1 MNLTGAT
8 ALCARHNRSLA
19 ICDDLK
25 GRWDNLSLAVHL
37 HKHSPTMQI
46 KSILEDKKVSAKSVL
61 IEISIGDYLDL
72 AKKIYKKN
80 NLQRRRVRS
89 SRTVYSLLK
98 ADMLYGCVIPP
109 VVLAYTKPA
118 GTLEAGLRSAF
129 VDDSDHFV
137 LLDGLQRSL
146 TLMDIEAELSTQPE
160 LHSEFVSRPMR
171 CEVYEGINKI
181 GILYRMLTLN
191 TGQTPMSVR
200 HQIEIMYR
208 DYLDVQIEG
217 VTLVREVDAR
227 RARQPNFYNFRD
239 MIEGLNSY
247 LERSESP
254 LDRGDILDNISSL
267 ENLAKENDR
276 RDVFRDF
283 LTSWNR
289 LISKVTDLD
298 LRHPTDA
305 LSDDVAEDS
314 QSKIW
319 GTTGIQ
325 IFKRAQAVS
334 GFGAAIGM
342 LRDEDGTTT
351 FNSLDIDSIT
361 LGSSNDDFMLE
372 FNELMN
378 SLTSRA
384 KRIGNAQRLF
394 FRQYFKMLF
403 WAESGAYLNLSRALN
418 EAYRSATRIG
428 I

>member
-1 MNLTGAT
+1 
-8 ALCARHNRSLA
+8 
-19 ICDDLK
+19 
-25 GRWDNLSLAVHL
+25 
-37 HKHSPTMQI
+37 MQI

-61 IEISIGDYLDL
+61 IEISIRDYLDL
-72 AKKIYKKN
+72 AKKIYRQN

-98 ADMLYGCVIPP
+98 ADMMYGCVIPP
-109 VVLAYTKPA
+109 VVLAYTKPS
-118 GTLEAGLRSAF
+118 GTLEAGLRAAF
-129 VDDSDHFV
+129 VDDSEHFV

-146 TLMDIEAELSTQPE
+146 TLMDIEAELSTQPDI
-160 LHSEFVSRPMR
+160 HAEFLNRLMR
-171 CEVYEGINKI
+171 CEIYEGINKI

-200 HQIEIMYR
+200 HQIEIMYQ

-217 VTLVREVDAR
+217 ITLVREVDAK
-227 RARQPNFYNFRD
+227 RARHPNCYNFRD
-239 MIEGLNSY
+239 VIEGLNSY

-267 ENLAKENDR
+267 ENLAKENDN
-276 RDVFRDF
+276 RDVFKDF

-289 LISKVTDLD
+289 FVSRVTELDIKHPSDAPSDDASEDTDSKV
-298 LRHPTDA
+298 
-305 LSDDVAEDS
+305 
-314 QSKIW
+314 W
-319 GTTGIQ
+319 GSTGVQ
-325 IFKRAQAVS
+325 IFKRAQAIS

-351 FNSLDIDSIT
+351 FNTLDIANIT
-361 LGSSNDDFMLE
+361 VGSSNEDFILE
-372 FNELMN
+372 FNELMS
-378 SLTSRA
+378 SLTNRA

-403 WAESGAYLNLSRALN
+403 WAESGAYLNLTRALN

>member
-1 MNLTGAT
+1 M
-8 ALCARHNRSLA
+8 
-19 ICDDLK
+19 I
-25 GRWDNLSLAVHL
+25 
-37 HKHSPTMQI
+37 I

-61 IEISIGDYLDL
+61 IEISIRDYLDL

-98 ADMLYGCVIPP
+98 ADMIHGCVIPP

-118 GTLEAGLRSAF
+118 GTLETDLHAAF
-129 VDDSDHFV
+129 TGDSDNFV

-146 TLMDIEAELSTQPE
+146 TLMDIEAELSAQPE
-160 LHSEFVSRPMR
+160 INTEFLNRPMR
-171 CEVYEGINKI
+171 CEIYEGINKI

-200 HQIEIMYR
+200 HQIEIMYQ
-208 DYLDVQIEG
+208 DYLDVPIEG
-217 VTLVREVDAR
+217 ITLVREVDAR
-227 RARQPNFYNFRD
+227 RARQPNCYNFRD
-239 MIEGLNSY
+239 VIEGLNSY

-267 ENLAKENDR
+267 ENLAKENDNH
-276 RDVFRDF
+276 DVFKDF
-283 LTSWNR
+283 LTAWNR
-289 LISKVTDLD
+289 FISKITELD
-298 LRHPTDA
+298 LRHPSVAPADDATEETDTK
-305 LSDDVAEDS
+305 V
-314 QSKIW
+314 W
-319 GTTGIQ
+319 GSTGTQ
-325 IFKRAQAVS
+325 IFKRAQAIS

-342 LRDEDGTTT
+342 LRDEDGITT
-351 FNSLDIDSIT
+351 FNSLDIAKIT
-361 LGSSNDDFMLE
+361 VGASNEDFILT
-372 FNELMN
+372 FNELIN
-378 SLTSRA
+378 SLTTRA

-403 WAESGAYLNLSRALN
+403 WAESGAYLNLTRSLN